1 MKFVA
6 YAVLAGAILLP
17 ATAPAQPALPTKE
30 PAKAAAPVVVV
41 KDPIATVNGVPIP
54 KLRSDAL
61 AIMQMQR
68 GQKDSDE
75 LRTAIREELIN
86 REIIAQEAT
95 KAGVQKRPEVVQQIE
110 ALRQEVVVGAFMSD
124 WLRKNPVS
132 DADVQKEYDRVKSQ
146 SGDKEYRAR
155 HILVRS
161 EDLAKKLIDDLKK
174 GGKFEDL
181 AKQHSEDTGTKPRG
195 GDLDWNVP
203 GTFVKEFSDALVK
216 LEKGQMTPAPVKSQF
231 GFHVIRLDDV
241 RAAQFPPVTQVKP
254 QIAQQIQQQ
263 RLQVYVEDLRKKS
276 KIDQ

>member
-1 MKFVA
+1 V
-6 YAVLAGAILLP
+6 
-17 ATAPAQPALPTKE
+17 APAQPTLPTKE
-30 PAKAAAPVVVV
+30 PARVPVPVV
-41 KDPIATVNGVPIP
+41 KDPIATVNGVAIP

-61 AIMQMQR
+61 AIQQLQR

-75 LRTAIREELIN
+75 LRSAIREELIN

-95 KAGVQKRPEVVQQIE
+95 KAGIGKRPEVIQQVE
-110 ALRQEVVVGAFMSD
+110 TMRQEVMVGAFMSD

-155 HILVRS
+155 HILVKS

-241 RAAQFPPVTQVKP
+241 RAAQFPPVAQVKP
-254 QIAQQIQQQ
+254 QIQQQIQQQ
-263 RLQVYVEDLRKKS
+263 RLQAYVEDLRKKS

>member
-6 YAVLAGAILLP
+6 YAALAGTMLLP
-17 ATAPAQPALPTKE
+17 AAALAQPALPTKE
-30 PAKAAAPVVVV
+30 PAKAAAPVV
-41 KDPIATVNGVPIP
+41 KDPVATVNGVAIP

-61 AIMQMQR
+61 AIMQLQR
-68 GQKDSDE
+68 GQRDSDE
-75 LRTAIREELIN
+75 LRAAIREELIN
-86 REIIAQEAT
+86 REILAQEAN
-95 KAGVQKRPEVVQQIE
+95 KAGVAKRPEVVQQIE

-155 HILVRS
+155 HILVKS
-161 EDLAKKLIDDLKK
+161 EDLAKKLVDDLKK

-181 AKQHSEDTGTKPRG
+181 AKQHSEDTGSKPRG

-216 LEKGQMTPAPVKSQF
+216 LEKGQTTPVPVKSQF

-241 RAAQFPPVTQVKP
+241 RSAQFPPVAQVKP
-254 QIAQQIQQQ
+254 QIQQQIQQQ
-263 RLQVYVEDLRKKS
+263 RLQAYVEDLRKKS
-276 KIDQ
+276 KIEQ